1 MPLTSKQR
9 KYLRSQAHHLKPIVL
24 IGRLALNKSIL
35 KSINQSLDH
44 HELIKIKFNDHKSSK
59 DSLIENIN
67 QSLSSET
74 VGMIGNIAII
84 YRQNKEIDK
93 RRYQLD

>member
-1 MPLTSKQR
+1 MSLTSKQR

-24 IGRLALNKSIL
+24 IGRLALNESIL

-67 QSLSSET
+67 QSLNSET

>member
-24 IGRLALNKSIL
+24 IGRLALNEAIL
-35 KSINQSLDH
+35 KSINQSLNH

-59 DSLIENIN
+59 DNLIENIN
-67 QSLSSET
+67 QSLTSET

>member
-24 IGRLALNKSIL
+24 IGRLALNESIL
-35 KSINQSLDH
+35 KSINQSLNH

-67 QSLSSET
+67 QSLNSET

>member
-24 IGRLALNKSIL
+24 IGRLALNESIL
-35 KSINQSLDH
+35 KSINQSLNH

-59 DSLIENIN
+59 DNLIENIN